1 MLSLLGASALFYH
14 APASLVALTGR
25 FDFVVAY
32 LKSIPLALLYAVPFT
47 FCGLMLGLLLS
58 ARQFPTRR
66 VYFFD
71 LAGSAVGAFAVLP
84 AITHL
89 GVEGGLLLA
98 GGAMLLGTLLLAPPR
113 RTGSRVVAALAG
125 LALLGATG
133 ARETVFDLSYP
144 KGSMATRTFGSLS

>member
-1 MLSLLGASALFYH
+1 
-14 APASLVALTGR
+14 
-25 FDFVVAY
+25 
-32 LKSIPLALLYAVPFT
+32 VPFT

-66 VYFFD
+66 VYVFD

-113 RTGSRVVAALAG
+113 GKVPRVVAALAG

-133 ARETVFDLSYP
+133 ARETVFDLNYP
-144 KGSMATRTFGSLS
+144 KGSMAARTLIPSTDFVWAERVSNEAASPRRVMTSKYRSPLGG